1 MAGEEDAARAVSE
14 VGLRPAAEG
23 DFAQISEIYGHA
35 VLHGLASFEEVAP
48 DETEMRRRW
57 AALVEKGYRY
67 FVAESA
73 GEILGY
79 AYAGPYRPRPAYR
92 FTVETSVYVAPGAGR
107 RGIGGRLLDRLIEAS
122 TADGFRQMI
131 AVIGDSGNR
140 ASIELHRSRGFRE
153 VGTFAAVGFKH
164 GRWVDSVL
172 MQRGL
177 GEGDETLPK

>member
-107 RGIGGRLLDRLIEAS
+107 RNGPVLPGTSLL
-122 TADGFRQMI
+122 
-131 AVIGDSGNR
+131 NR
-140 ASIELHRSRGFRE
+140 DDCRMPGLHKQRNT
-153 VGTFAAVGFKH
+153 GT
-164 GRWVDSVL
+164 R
-172 MQRGL
+172 
-177 GEGDETLPK
+177 